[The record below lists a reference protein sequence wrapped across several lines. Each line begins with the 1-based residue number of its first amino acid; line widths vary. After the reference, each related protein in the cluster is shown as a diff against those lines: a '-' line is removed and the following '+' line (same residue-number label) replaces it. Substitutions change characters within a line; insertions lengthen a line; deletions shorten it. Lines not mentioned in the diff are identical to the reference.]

1 MTQEESVAVYDLL
14 ELAQMGYTIEDCDPI
29 DFKGTIYYVLK
40 PELRKL
46 KNERED

>member
-1 MTQEESVAVYDLL
+1 MKQEESVAVYDLL
-14 ELAQMGYTIEDCDPI
+14 ELAQLGYTVEDCDPI

-46 KNERED
+46 QNDQR